1 LPFLPRQTHAKEVA
15 KEPMTTK
22 KETQKE
28 ATSVPNCV
36 NLPLSFIIK
45 GEPRTKKNSQRIMRN
60 KAGRSFIIPSQQY
73 QNYEKSFIEQ
83 AEIEGVTGLKIAD
96 PVNIK
101 CLFYMHTRRKVDLTN
116 LLSGAMD
123 CMVSAGIIEDDNCK
137 IATANDGSRVFY
149 DKENPRT
156 EITIERINASFCV

>member
-1 LPFLPRQTHAKEVA
+1 MRKEKAIAKDTEQM
-15 KEPMTTK
+15 KDESLK
-22 KETQKE
+22 Q
-28 ATSVPNCV
+28 V
-36 NLPLSFIIK
+36 NYPISFIIK

-60 KAGRSFIIPSQQY
+60 RSGRTFIIPSQQY
-73 QNYEKSFIEQ
+73 QDYEKAFIEQ
-83 AEIEGVTGLKIAD
+83 AVNEGVEGLKID
-96 PVNIK
+96 ESVNIK

-123 CMVSAGIIEDDNCK
+123 CMVSAEIIADDNCK

-156 EITIERINASFCV
+156 EIKIEKIKSTFNT

>member
-1 LPFLPRQTHAKEVA
+1 
-15 KEPMTTK
+15 MTK
-22 KETQKE
+22 KKE
-28 ATSVPNCV
+28 SKDKKKTAPKMQDQTSESVVAPV
-36 NLPLSFIIK
+36 LYPLSFTIK

-60 KAGRSFIIPSQQY
+60 KSGRSFIIPSQQY
-73 QNYEKSFIEQ
+73 QDYEKIFIDQ
-83 AEIEGVTGLKIAD
+83 ATNEGVAGLKINES
-96 PVNIK
+96 VNIK

-156 EITIERINASFCV
+156 EILIEKVTASFCT